1 MTLLKVE
8 ELGSCCYTTALK
20 ADTLKVAQFQD
31 FKIKYAVAQ
40 PVTLSQQSNVLD
52 QNEKKW
58 AKQNRNK
65 VYDKIWTNI

>member
-8 ELGSCCYTTALK
+8 ELGSCCYTTAIQ
-20 ADTLKVAQFQD
+20 ADILKVAQFQD

-52 QNEKKW
+52 QNEKK
-58 AKQNRNK
+58 
-65 VYDKIWTNI
+65 